1 MTKTNVQLTPSNSQH
16 HDTPNNKTHVIK
28 FRVTAEEKASLELT
42 CKLLNLSLST
52 FIRRAIHNVKIEKTV
67 IVAGGG
73 EETLTAVSTL
83 LAQCSKVGG
92 NLNQLARHFNSG
104 GADTEQIRAKLL
116 DELADLTAFRL
127 SAEKVLGE
135 LYGNAQA
142 YQPLRTRI
150 TPPSKRTSFT
160 STTRSPE
167 SSFWTNKAD
176 RSCGNP
182 YLLDTLECGDFSF
195 ATACLLANRK
205 YGKNTQHG
213 DIKSHQYIISFDPRD
228 AADNGL
234 TMEKAQTLG
243 LKFCEE
249 NFPGHPAIVCT
260 HPDGHN
266 HSGNIHVHI
275 VIGSIRTREVERK
288 PYMQKPRDWREGMK
302 HSSTAQTMR
311 HLRVEVMELCEG
323 AGLYQIDL
331 LNGSKERVSE
341 AEYWAAQA
349 WPVET

>member
-1 MTKTNVQLTPSNSQH
+1 MTKTNVQSIPSNSQR
-16 HDTPNNKTHVIK
+16 HDTPNNKTHIIK
-28 FRVTAEEKASLELT
+28 FRVTAEEKTSLELT

-116 DELADLTAFRL
+116 DELADLTTFRCTPRKFWVNCMATLKHIASKNLDYTAIEAYLVYQHDAFTGKQL
-127 SAEKVLGE
+127 LDEQGK
-135 LYGNAQA
+135 
-142 YQPLRTRI
+142 PKLRD
-150 TPPSKRTSFT
+150 S
-160 STTRSPE
+160 
-167 SSFWTNKAD
+167 
-176 RSCGNP
+176 

-234 TMEKAQTLG
+234 TMEKAQALG

-275 VIGSIRTREVERK
+275 VIGSIRMREVERK
-288 PYMQKPRDWREGMK
+288 PYMQKP
-302 HSSTAQTMR
+302 AI
-311 HLRVEVMELCEG
+311 G
-323 AGLYQIDL
+323 A
-331 LNGSKERVSE
+331 R
-341 AEYWAAQA
+341 A
-349 WPVET
+349 